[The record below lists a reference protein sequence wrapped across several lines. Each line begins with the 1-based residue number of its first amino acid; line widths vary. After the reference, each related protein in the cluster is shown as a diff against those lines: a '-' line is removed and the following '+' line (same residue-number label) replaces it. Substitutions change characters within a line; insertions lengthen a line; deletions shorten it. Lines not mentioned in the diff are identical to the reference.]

1 MASAISLR
9 EARVRRRR
17 ERSANMARIASADT
31 APELAVRKLLYRLGY
46 RFRLHRRSLPGTPD
60 ICFSGRKKVVF
71 VHGCFWHRHEGCKR
85 TTTPRTRTSFWKE
98 KFQKNLV
105 RDRANLQD
113 LNQLGWSVMVVWEC
127 ETADLEDLALR
138 LAGFLGP
145 HRVGRSRSVSRT
157 GSTPLRVMNALTPA
171 AAAIPRP
178 SIAGAAATTPGTST
192 SFATS
197 AS

>member
-1 MASAISLR
+1 MPSILLGFCCGQRHQSSGSEGAPSP
-9 EARVRRRR
+9 

-138 LAGFLGP
+138 LAGFLG
-145 HRVGRSRSVSRT
+145 HTGSAGRGRSR
-157 GSTPLRVMNALTPA
+157 GPD
-171 AAAIPRP
+171 RP
-178 SIAGAAATTPGTST
+178 P
-192 SFATS
+192 
-197 AS
+197 